1 MPNSLRIV
9 TLGDSVPWGQGLL
22 ESEKYDV
29 LVKQALEPQCPG
41 GVTLEPRLAHS
52 GAVIRAKSAP
62 ANGAAGEVPESY
74 PTIIEQCAG
83 FTNSPETVDLV
94 LMNGGINDVGVATIL
109 NPLAFAPS
117 LASRIEAACYDS
129 MLELLK
135 TVRAKFSNSSCRI
148 LVTGYYPILSALS
161 DPVSLPRIL
170 NMYGVHHELPDFFED
185 VDILDPIVD
194 RCEQFFQDSTN
205 FIQEAI
211 QKVND
216 PRIAFVPSGFTEE
229 NAAFVPHT
237 ALLFGLN
244 DELGP
249 EDPVAPVRHS
259 QCALTFGEPS
269 EIFKREQCYRASAG
283 HPNPDGA
290 IKFKAQIL
298 AALAAAWT

>member
-29 LVKQALEPQCPG
+29 LVKEALEPQFPG

-52 GAVIRAKSAP
+52 GAVIRAKPAP
-62 ANGAAGEVPESY
+62 GNGAAGEVPVSY
-74 PTIIEQCAG
+74 PTILEQCAG

-94 LMNGGINDVGVATIL
+94 LMNGGINDVGIATIL
-109 NPLAFAPS
+109 NPLDFAPL
-117 LASRIEAACYDS
+117 LASRTEAACYDS

-135 TVRAKFSNSSCRI
+135 TVRAKFTSSSCRI

-161 DPVSLPRIL
+161 DPVSLPRLL
-170 NMYGVHHELPDFFED
+170 NMHGVHHELPDFFED

-194 RCEQFFQDSTN
+194 RCEQFFRDSTN
-205 FIQEAI
+205 CIQEAI
-211 QKVND
+211 QKVAD

-229 NAAFVPHT
+229 NAAFVPRT

-244 DELGP
+244 EELGP
-249 EDPVAPVRHS
+249 EDPAAPERHA
-259 QCALTFGEPS
+259 QCEVTYGKPS
-269 EIFKREQCYRASAG
+269 EIFHREQCYRASAG
-283 HPNPDGA
+283 HPNPAGA
-290 IKFKAQIL
+290 MQFKAQIL
-298 AALAAAWT
+298 AALTGAWT